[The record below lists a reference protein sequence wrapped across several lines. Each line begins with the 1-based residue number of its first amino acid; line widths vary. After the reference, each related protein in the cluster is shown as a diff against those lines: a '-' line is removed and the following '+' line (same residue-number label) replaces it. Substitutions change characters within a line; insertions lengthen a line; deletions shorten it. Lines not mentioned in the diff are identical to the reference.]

1 MSDKTFYGRLQRL
14 FNTNVVIRTVGKNK
28 LRVVDNDHLQSV
40 GNAHNSKFID
50 RFTRL
55 HGVRPSSFSTYNPN
69 YNYFSS
75 KTELYTDY
83 EVMDQDS
90 ILASALD
97 IYSDE
102 CVMKDDFGDVLRITS
117 DNENIKRILHNLFYD
132 ILNIEF
138 NLWPWVRNMCK
149 YGDLYLKLDIQEGI
163 GIINVTPLSAYEIVR
178 EEGMDLQN
186 PYHVQFKLLGG
197 GNITYENFEIAHFR
211 LLNDSNFLPYG
222 KSILEPARKVWKQ
235 LTLME
240 DAMLI
245 HRIMRAP
252 EKRIF
257 KIDVGNIPAGEV
269 DNHMQRIMN
278 QMRKTP
284 YVDPQ
289 TGEYNLK
296 FNMMNMLEDYFL
308 PVRGGQSGTE
318 IDTLSGMEFTGIDDI
333 EYLRNKM
340 MSALKVPKAFLGYDE
355 AISGKATLAAEDVRF
370 ARTIERI
377 QRIVISELHK
387 IAIIHLYSQGF
398 ENAELINFEL
408 DMTSPS
414 TIYEQEKLTL
424 YGTKV
429 DLAKSM
435 IEGKILPKDWIY
447 RNLFNFTP
455 DEIAVINEEI
465 VSDQKEAFRLTKI
478 SDEGEDPADPRNQE
492 PKKEEGEEGGG
503 DDGSGGGGNP
513 FETEEEG
520 GEEKAGAE
528 AAGDEAKPVKDSVDL
543 ELQKKYDSEAKKKRT
558 PKGGWP
564 GAGRPKEG
572 MKYNTHNHPRGYD
585 PLGQVAWKNARTG
598 KLRSESTNILD
609 KYGLTKFVKNRKVIS
624 ETFLDESNI
633 IQ

>member
-1 MSDKTFYGRLQRL
+1 
-14 FNTNVVIRTVGKNK
+14 
-28 LRVVDNDHLQSV
+28 
-40 GNAHNSKFID
+40 
-50 RFTRL
+50 
-55 HGVRPSSFSTYNPN
+55 
-69 YNYFSS
+69 
-75 KTELYTDY
+75 
-83 EVMDQDS
+83 
-90 ILASALD
+90 
-97 IYSDE
+97 
-102 CVMKDDFGDVLRITS
+102 
-117 DNENIKRILHNLFYD
+117 
-132 ILNIEF
+132 
-138 NLWPWVRNMCK
+138 
-149 YGDLYLKLDIQEGI
+149 
-163 GIINVTPLSAYEIVR
+163 
-178 EEGMDLQN
+178 
-186 PYHVQFKLLGG
+186 
-197 GNITYENFEIAHFR
+197 
-211 LLNDSNFLPYG
+211 
-222 KSILEPARKVWKQ
+222 
-235 LTLME
+235 
-240 DAMLI
+240 
-245 HRIMRAP
+245 MRAP

-333 EYLRNKM
+333 EYLRNRM

-370 ARTIERI
+370 ARTVERI

-424 YGTKV
+424 YSTKV

-435 IEGKILPKDWIY
+435 IEGKVLPKDWIY

-478 SDEGEDPADPRNQE
+478 ADEGEDPADPRNQE
-492 PKKEEGEEGGG
+492 PKKEEGEEEGEEGAAE
-503 DDGSGGGGNP
+503 SGNP

-520 GEEKAGAE
+520 GEEG
-528 AAGDEAKPVKDSVDL
+528 EAKQVKDSVDL
-543 ELQKKYDSEAKKKRT
+543 ELQKK
-558 PKGGWP
+558 
-564 GAGRPKEG
+564 KED
-572 MKYNTHNHPRGYD
+572 NF
-585 PLGQVAWKNARTG
+585 KNKIIKETVE
-598 KLRSESTNILD
+598 KLLVLN
-609 KYGLTKFVKNRKVIS
+609 KNK
-624 ETFLDESNI
+624 L
-633 IQ
+633 